1 MVCVTSSK
9 YVMYADIYKPEAAV
23 QDSFTGQIVSG
34 YENSETIQCLARS
47 IITTSTGSNS
57 SNFVTGKYINYPQ
70 NTIKLKT
77 KMPLDT
83 SWRIVN
89 IRTSSGQLIYA
100 ENQYGEQN
108 GGIDGATIFEPR
120 GSTPI
125 TDHRGVILEYETML
139 ERQEIQQL
147 ELL

>member
-9 YVMYADIYKPEAAV
+9 YVMFADLYAPT
-23 QDSFTGQIVSG
+23 DSVDEFTGAIVKTWELVS
-34 YENSETIQCLARS
+34 TIPCLARS

-57 SNFVTGKYINYPQ
+57 SNYVTGKFINYPE
-70 NTIKLKT
+70 NTIKFRSRT
-77 KMPLDT
+77 PIDT
-83 SWRIVN
+83 SYRVVA
-89 IRTSSGQLIYA
+89 IRNDQEVIWK
-100 ENQYGEQN
+100 EDQYGANN

-125 TDHRGVILEYETML
+125 TDHTGRVLEYETML

-147 ELL
+147 TVA